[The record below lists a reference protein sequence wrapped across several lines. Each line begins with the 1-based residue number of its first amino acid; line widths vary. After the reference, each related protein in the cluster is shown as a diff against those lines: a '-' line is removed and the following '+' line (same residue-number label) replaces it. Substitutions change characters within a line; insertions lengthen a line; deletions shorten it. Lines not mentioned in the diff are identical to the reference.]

1 MPDIFGREQIDYKL
15 LRDLAA
21 KKLLDSHNQQLGARG
36 LVHNFDALP
45 SRHTP
50 VQMPMN
56 DVEANAQA
64 ITFTTN
70 NLQAIQAM
78 VEEILYTDFRLDAF
92 FPIVTNVPEGAR
104 TYSYKV
110 VNKYGRGKFIDNTGR
125 DANSAQVSMGNVPYN
140 LQYGGIIPS
149 WTLEDL
155 RAAAF
160 TGLPLD
166 TETIKAGTEGCLDHI
181 EIVGLSGSSDL
192 GLTGLINSA
201 DIPASNSAKTI
212 ANMNADEMVAF
223 IQTNVAAIIA
233 QTSEVMS
240 RVIKTGLTVYL
251 PLAQETLIGDT
262 RLSDNADKT
271 VWDYV
276 KSQNQWSRRTGQ
288 DLKLE
293 TVAELA
299 GAGAGAT
306 DRALFGFNNDRI
318 MEMAMPIQPRVIQT
332 IDMHYGVDAPMEY
345 KISGLN
351 VKRGTAMRY
360 VDVI

>member
-1 MPDIFGREQIDYKL
+1 MPDIFGREQIDYKF

-45 SRHTP
+45 SSHNP
-50 VQMPMN
+50 VIMPLN
-56 DVEANAQA
+56 DVEANTQA
-64 ITFTTN
+64 VTFTTN

-78 VEEILYTDFRLDAF
+78 VEEVLYTDFRLDAY
-92 FPIVTNVPEGAR
+92 FPIVTNIPEGAR

-160 TGLPLD
+160 TGLALD

-201 DIPASNSAKTI
+201 DIPSSGAAKTI
-212 ANMNADEMVAF
+212 ANMTAAEMVAF
-223 IQTNVAAIIA
+223 IQSNVSAIIA
-233 QTSEVMS
+233 QTSEVMG
-240 RVIKTGLTVYL
+240 RVLKTGLTVYM

-262 RLSDNADKT
+262 RLLDSDKT
-271 VWDYV
+271 VWEYV
-276 KSQNQWSRRTGQ
+276 KDQNQWSRRTGQ
-288 DLKLE
+288 SLKLE

-299 GAGAGAT
+299 GAGDASS
-306 DRALFGFNNDRI
+306 DRCLFGFNNDRI
-318 MEMAMPIQPRVIQT
+318 MEMAMPIQPRIIQT

-360 VDVI
+360 VDDI